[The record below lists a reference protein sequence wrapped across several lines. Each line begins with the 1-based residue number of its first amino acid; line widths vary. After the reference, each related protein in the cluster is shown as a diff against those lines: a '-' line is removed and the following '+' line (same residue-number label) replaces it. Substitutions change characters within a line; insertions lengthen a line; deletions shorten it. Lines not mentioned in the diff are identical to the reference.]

1 MNQLTKLE
9 ITKVLAWYHDCSV
22 QIFDHNPPTPAR
34 IEGVQYYNMNEK
46 ALAEHVTWEPELVK
60 PVLEPVHHLTN
71 SDILM
76 ACRAYDKL
84 PFHYSRSSEI
94 TIAPIK
100 DSTNKRIIVQHCPY
114 VYQFNPQTGA
124 ISLYKN
130 GDHIWAQESQLFL
143 TQHYFEQRVA
153 IPLYFGFGHW
163 ANGKTAIEL
172 GIAIPSR
179 ERLFDAL
186 NVKFNKDK
194 AAVDLWI
201 HEQEVYHNVN
211 FFDLAV
217 LDSKIAEL
225 SLQSGVA

>member
-1 MNQLTKLE
+1 MNQLTKIE
-9 ITKVLAWYHDCSV
+9 ILKVLAWYHNCNV
-22 QIFDHNPPTPAR
+22 QIFDAMPPTPAR

-46 ALAEHVTWEPELVK
+46 ILAEHTAWEPELVK
-60 PVLEPVHHLTN
+60 PVLKPVHHLTN

-84 PFHYSRSSEI
+84 PFHYSKHSEI
-94 TIAPIK
+94 TIAPVK
-100 DSTNKRIIVQHCPY
+100 DSTNKRIIMQHCPY
-114 VYQFNPQTGA
+114 TYLFDTHTGA
-124 ISLYKN
+124 ISLYK
-130 GDHIWAQESQLFL
+130 DSHMVWSQESLLLL
-143 TQHYFEQRVA
+143 TQHYFQQAVA

-172 GIAIPSR
+172 GIAIPNR
-179 ERLFDAL
+179 DKLFKAL
-186 NVKFNKDK
+186 NKKFNNDR
-194 AAVDLWI
+194 AAADLWL
-201 HEQEVYHNVN
+201 HEQETYHNVN